1 MVSATYIY
9 FVIALLSLGGF
20 VATTYGDSLANLP
33 DRFENPAVA
42 FGFGAAALF
51 AICIGLGSVSFLFT
65 LVFAQILH
73 LLQVW

>member
-9 FVIALLSLGGF
+9 IVIAILSVGGF
-20 VATTYGDSLANLP
+20 VATTYGDNLANLP

-51 AICIGLGSVSFLFT
+51 VTCLGLGSVSYLFT
-65 LVFAQILH
+65 LVLAQILH